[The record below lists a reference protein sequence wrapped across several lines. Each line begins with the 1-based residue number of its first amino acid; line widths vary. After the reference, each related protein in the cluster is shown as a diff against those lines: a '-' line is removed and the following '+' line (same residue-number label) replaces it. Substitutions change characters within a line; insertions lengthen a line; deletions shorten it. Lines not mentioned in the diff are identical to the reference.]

1 MRPNMRPTE
10 KTDLKGALND
20 LSAYMRKSLGVV
32 ILALVLA
39 ALSAVLTIIG
49 PDQVGKIAT
58 IMSDGLL
65 GGIDLAAIA
74 RVGILL
80 AVIYGLSALFGFI
93 QHYIMASVTLKMSYR
108 MRAELSEKINRVP
121 QKYFNFHAQGDI
133 LSRITNDVSTLQ
145 QGLTN
150 SLPTIISAATQ
161 FAGCLIMMFVT
172 EWRLALAALGIT
184 LVGLLLVVFIMS
196 RSQKYFTARQESL
209 GKLNGYVEEMYSGH
223 EVVRISR
230 AAEPVGMTFDT
241 LNDAVYDA
249 NWRSQ
254 FLSGVMQPLMNVIG
268 NLSYVAVCVLGSIL
282 AIQGII
288 DIGVIVSF
296 ILYVRL
302 FTSPL
307 TQIAQ
312 GMTNLQTASASAHR
326 IFDFLGSE
334 ELPDES
340 EKPELPRPVRGE
352 VDFEHVRFSY
362 PDSPD
367 KIIIKDFS
375 AHVAPGQKVAIVGPT
390 GAGKTTMVNLL
401 MRFYEISDGCIR
413 IDGVPS
419 SELSREDVHKLFGM
433 VLQDTWL
440 FEGTVRENLVYN
452 LSDVTDEQLNRVCR
466 ACGLDKFVR
475 SLPDGFDTV
484 LSESTSISAGQKQ
497 LLTIARAML
506 QNAPMLI
513 LDEATSSV
521 DTRTELLIQRAM
533 DKLTENRTSF
543 VIAHRLSTIKNADLI
558 LVMKDGDIIESGT
571 HETLMQRNGFYAA
584 LYNSQFEQAS

>member
-1 MRPNMRPTE
+1 MKKNQKQGGIRTAAPRIA
-10 KTDLKGALND
+10 G
-20 LSAYMRKSLGVV
+20 YMKSQMG
-32 ILALVLA
+32 ILIAALVLA

-49 PDQVGKIAT
+49 PDKIGRMAT
-58 IMSDGLL
+58 IMSDGLFT
-65 GGIDLAAIA
+65 GIDLGAIA
-74 RVGILL
+74 QVGIFL
-80 AVIYGLSALFGFI
+80 AVIYLLSALFGFA
-93 QHYIMASVTLKMSYR
+93 QHYIMSVVTLKMSYK
-108 MRAELSEKINRVP
+108 MRGELSAKINRVP
-121 QKYFNFHAQGDI
+121 QKYFNTTSQGDV

-161 FAGCLIMMFVT
+161 FVGCLIMMFVT
-172 EWRLALAALGIT
+172 EWRLALISLGVT
-184 LVGLLLVVFIMS
+184 LVGMVLTVLILS
-196 RSQKYFTARQESL
+196 KSQRYFAARQKSL
-209 GKLNGYVEEMYSGH
+209 GELNGYVEEMYSGH

-230 AAEPVGMTFDT
+230 ANRKVGEKFDG
-241 LNDAVYDA
+241 LNKEVYDA
-249 NWRSQ
+249 NWKSQ
-254 FLSGVMQPLMNVIG
+254 FLSGTMQPMMNVIG
-268 NLSYVAVCVLGSIL
+268 NVAYVAVCVFGSIL
-282 AIQGII
+282 AINGTIEF
-288 DIGVIVSF
+288 GVIVSF

-312 GMTNLQTASASAHR
+312 GMTNMQTVSASAHR
-326 IFDFLGSE
+326 IFDFLESEELSDESGKTE
-334 ELPDES
+334 ELPDVKGQVS
-340 EKPELPRPVRGE
+340 
-352 VDFEHVRFSY
+352 FEHVRFSY
-362 PDSPD
+362 PDAPE

-375 AHVAPGQKVAIVGPT
+375 ADVHPGQKVAIVGPT

-401 MRFYEISDGCIR
+401 MRFFEINGGQIR
-413 IDGVPS
+413 IDGVPIGNMK
-419 SELSREDVHKLFGM
+419 REDVHKLFGM

-452 LSDVTDEQLNRVCR
+452 MEGITDEQLERVCK
-466 ACGLDKFVR
+466 ACGLDKFVH
-475 SLPDGFDTV
+475 SLPEGFNTV

-533 DKLTENRTSF
+533 DELTKGRTSF

-558 LVMKDGDIIESGT
+558 LVMREGDVVESGT
-571 HETLMQRNGFYAA
+571 HKELMAKGGFYAE